1 MCTNIIL
8 GLSLVLPPNL
18 HLFSNYRLHPYSDA
32 ELNCKNDVTELN
44 QRIPDTTGYCACETT
59 RDFQRP
65 EKLKLI
71 KHFGWVGWKKET
83 KACLPPKISW
93 PDVLEEKLT
102 PSDDITGRWAPS
114 TTSLVRKGF
123 RFGMESSTASEEEK
137 GSEQAKGERERIK
150 QEDIRTRLKL
160 TQRRLN
166 LRWSHAKGLTSPS
179 RGHRGSGLHAW
190 LKVSLQ
196 VKEVALHLQGTEDQK
211 TKQKCLNPQPIYPT
225 EFHVDVI

>member
-1 MCTNIIL
+1 MW
-8 GLSLVLPPNL
+8 PNL
-18 HLFSNYRLHPYSDA
+18 IRGFLIWHNGIHS
-32 ELNCKNDVTELN
+32 
-44 QRIPDTTGYCACETT
+44 ACETT
-59 RDFQRP
+59 TDFQRP

-71 KHFGWVGWKKET
+71 WMGGWMGWKKET
-83 KACLPPKISW
+83 KVCLPPKISW

-137 GSEQAKGERERIK
+137 GSEQAKGERERVE

-160 TQRRLN
+160 TQRRLRHAES
-166 LRWSHAKGLTSPS
+166 LRRSHAKGLTSPC
-179 RGHRGSGLHAW
+179 RGHRGSGLHTW

-196 VKEVALHLQGTEDQK
+196 DEEVALHLQGTEDQK
-211 TKQKCLNPQPIYPT
+211 TKQKCLNTQPI
-225 EFHVDVI
+225 